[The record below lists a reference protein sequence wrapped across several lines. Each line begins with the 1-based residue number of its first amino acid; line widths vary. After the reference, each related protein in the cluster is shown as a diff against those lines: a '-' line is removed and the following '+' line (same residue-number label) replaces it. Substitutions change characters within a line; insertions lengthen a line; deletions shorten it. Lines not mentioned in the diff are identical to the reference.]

1 MDKKEL
7 MKKLKE
13 FKKGLNK
20 KYKVNKMIL
29 FGSRASNKFRED
41 SDVDLIIVGE
51 FKGKG
56 NLERAPPL
64 YLEWQLDLPVD
75 FLCYTIREFNRL
87 KDRVTIVREAI
98 REGIEIK

>member
-1 MDKKEL
+1 MDRKEL
-7 MKKLKE
+7 MKKLKK
-13 FKKGLNK
+13 FKKVLSG
-20 KYKVNKMIL
+20 KYKIKKMIL
-29 FGSRASNKFRED
+29 FGSRVGDEFRED
-41 SDVDLIIVGE
+41 SDVDLIIVGKFE
-51 FKGKG
+51 GKG

-87 KDRVTIVREAI
+87 KNRVTIVREAV